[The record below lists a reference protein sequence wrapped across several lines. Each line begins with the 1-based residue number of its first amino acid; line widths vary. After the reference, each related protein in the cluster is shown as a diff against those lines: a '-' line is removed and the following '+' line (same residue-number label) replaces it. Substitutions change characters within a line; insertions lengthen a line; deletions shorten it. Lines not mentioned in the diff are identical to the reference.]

1 MLKTI
6 LKTIFTFLGA
16 VLSTFCMAQYYYN
29 DVISTTLTNNK
40 YLLLKQLK
48 VKSIIANAYNPN
60 NEVIENFVLS
70 KTLNTS
76 KNTIIGITQT
86 NANNETTSTAEYE
99 NNKLIKLLE
108 EGKKINL
115 TVAYDY
121 SNDGK
126 LLSVTTNTG
135 DTSIDY
141 NLYETHLYLYN
152 KKGVAVQMLK
162 IKNDN
167 DTTLINFVE
176 DEQGNIGEERWIKN
190 GRVVEQYYYYYDAKN
205 RLTDIVRFN
214 QKVQKQ
220 LPVEIFE
227 YNDEGLI
234 TKNIKIPFGNS
245 NYTIWLYKYLPNGLI
260 EKEYQYNKANEFLGK
275 LEYVYSY

>member
-1 MLKTI
+1 MQKTI
-6 LKTIFTFLGA
+6 LKIGVTFLSGF
-16 VLSTFCMAQYYYN
+16 LSTFCVAQYYYN

-40 YLLLKQLK
+40 YLLLRQLK
-48 VKSIIANAYNPN
+48 VQSVIAKAYSSN
-60 NEVIENFVLS
+60 NELIDDFTLS
-70 KTLNTS
+70 KTINATT
-76 KNTIIGITQT
+76 NIVVGTIKT
-86 NANNETTSTAEYE
+86 NANSESVSTAEYE
-99 NNKLIKLLE
+99 NNKLIKTIE

-115 TVAYDY
+115 TVEYNY
-121 SNDGK
+121 TKDGK

-152 KKGVAVQMLK
+152 KKGIAIQMLK

-190 GRVVEQYYYYYDAKN
+190 GKVVEQYYYYYDAKN

-220 LPVEIFE
+220 LPIEIFE
-227 YNDEGLI
+227 YNDEGQVI
-234 TKNIKIPFGNS
+234 KNIKIPFGNS

-260 EKEYQYNKANEFLGK
+260 EKEYQYSKTNEFLGK
-275 LEYVYSY
+275 LEYAYDY